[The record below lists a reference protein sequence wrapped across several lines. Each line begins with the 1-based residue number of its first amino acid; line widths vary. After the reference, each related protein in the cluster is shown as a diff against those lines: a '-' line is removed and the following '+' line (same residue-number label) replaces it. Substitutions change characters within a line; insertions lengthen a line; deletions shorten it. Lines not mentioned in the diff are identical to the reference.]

1 MGLAGLAAGE
11 SRRAGASLSGESGAG
26 RAPIQAR
33 PGGGGGR
40 VGRDRMR
47 AGRPRSQGKAD
58 AEGRG
63 SRGIDFFV
71 NIDAQDAQDAQDESL
86 LHEKPAPAMIACG
99 FADAQDYKLAV
110 S

>member
-1 MGLAGLAAGE
+1 MGLAGPAAGE

-63 SRGIDFFV
+63 SRGIDFFM
-71 NIDAQDAQDAQDESL
+71 NIDAQDEQDESL
-86 LHEKPAPAMIACG
+86 LHEKPAPAMIACE